1 MNEECPNCGA
11 KFSVT
16 VLGGGGICGACQ
28 EPIDCPYCHKT
39 VRKERTTG
47 AFIATLI
54 KAPDTLLSQHFNI
67 SDVEWEEMGAE
78 LNANTGNNDGMTYSY
93 WFIVPDNT
101 SEEILEKT
109 GWQVGQMVDEIPIE
123 LVDNDRTFCDY

>member
-1 MNEECPNCGA
+1 
-11 KFSVT
+11 
-16 VLGGGGICGACQ
+16 
-28 EPIDCPYCHKT
+28 
-39 VRKERTTG
+39 
-47 AFIATLI
+47 
-54 KAPDTLLSQHFNI
+54 
-67 SDVEWEEMGAE
+67 MGAE